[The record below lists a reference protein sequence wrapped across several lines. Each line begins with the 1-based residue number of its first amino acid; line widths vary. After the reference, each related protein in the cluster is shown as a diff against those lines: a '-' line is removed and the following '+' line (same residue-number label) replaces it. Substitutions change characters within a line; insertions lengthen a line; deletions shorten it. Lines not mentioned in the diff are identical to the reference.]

1 MVTLQCY
8 LLFFSL
14 QWGSRAL
21 DEGRVECLAGEI
33 LLIGSL
39 CFFFFQAEDG
49 IRDIGVTGVQTC
61 ALPIFD
67 MRQVVAIKM
76 ATSILDYIFRE
87 LAISYLDRNDLAHV
101 EPADLLP
108 DTLGKG
114 AAAESNLRETEP
126 VTEPDRAAMA
136 AMMQRV
142 ASNGFVRNKLTVL
155 QGGGK
160 RASAA
165 RGEASAHQ
173 EPDMPLFSGALA
185 VAASVEVTASD
196 PRLAQI
202 QEARMKGY
210 EGDSC
215 EECGNFTLVRN
226 GTCLKCD
233 TCGGTSG
240 CS

>member
-1 MVTLQCY
+1 VPLEEFVEAFT
-8 LLFFSL
+8 FTRFEPS
-14 QWGSRAL
+14 GIV
-21 DEGRVECLAGEI
+21 EGN
-33 LLIGSL
+33 
-39 CFFFFQAEDG
+39 D
-49 IRDIGVTGVQTC
+49 
-61 ALPIFD
+61 
-67 MRQVVAIKM
+67 AIKM

-87 LAISYLDRNDLAHV
+87 LAVSYLDRNDLAHV

-126 VTEPDRAAMA
+126 APEPDRAAMA

-142 ASNGFVRNKLTVL
+142 ASVTSNGFVRNKLTVL

-160 RASAA
+160 RAASM
-165 RGEASAHQ
+165 RGEASASA

-185 VAASVEVTASD
+185 VAATVEATISD
-196 PRLAQI
+196 PRLEQI
-202 QEARMKGY
+202 REARMKGY